1 VTPASVFGKIVC
13 GVDGTPAGLEA
24 VEQAQRL
31 APPDAELT
39 LVSVSESHLA
49 VHAGPFAPQSAE
61 RLDEE
66 AQSALDEA
74 RKLVGEAE
82 TVVLRGR
89 AADMF
94 VRTLRDR
101 DATLAAVG
109 SHEISRAA
117 GLLIGSVATR
127 ALHEAP
133 CSVLVARASEG
144 PWPRAIVVGMDGS
157 EGSFAAATV
166 AHDIATRLGASV
178 QFLVA
183 RGAAPDDLATE
194 ALATSGYEVT
204 VSDDKPVPALLDA
217 GRESDLLIVGSRGV
231 TGLCALGSVSERV
244 AHHAP
249 CSLLVVRGPL
259 TASSHERPY
268 PAGRS

>member
-1 VTPASVFGKIVC
+1 MTAASVFTKIVC
-13 GVDGTPAGLEA
+13 GVDGTSEGLEA
-24 VEQAQRL
+24 VKQAQRL
-31 APPDAELT
+31 ASSDAELT

-49 VHAGPFAPQSAE
+49 VHTGPFASQSAA

-66 AQSALDEA
+66 AQAALDEA
-74 RKLVGEAE
+74 RKLVGHAE
-82 TVVLRGR
+82 TAVLRGR
-89 AADMF
+89 AADVF
-94 VRTLRDR
+94 VRTLRDQ

-133 CSVLVARASEG
+133 CSVLVARAG
-144 PWPRAIVVGMDGS
+144 GWPWPRAIVVGMDGS
-157 EGSFAAATV
+157 EGSFAAANV
-166 AHDIATRLGASV
+166 AHDVATRLDARL

-183 RGAAPDDLATE
+183 RGAAPDDLAIE
-194 ALATSGYEVT
+194 ALATSGYEIT
-204 VSDDKPVPALLDA
+204 FSDDKPVPALLEA
-217 GRESDLLIVGSRGV
+217 GREGDLLIVGSRGV

-249 CSLLVVRGPL
+249 CSLLVVRGDQ
-259 TASSHERPY
+259 
-268 PAGRS
+268 